1 MFTITHVLS
10 VESCRLQHSGGLS
23 AANIEVY
30 EADAR
35 YFHHPCESNM
45 NCPLLECKH
54 RRQGLLK
61 GNLLTLKGDIV
72 ALYCLA

>member
-1 MFTITHVLS
+1 MNYQYKVIVYNIQEDEALLILKCMKQMQDIFTT
-10 VESCRLQHSGGLS
+10 R
-23 AANIEVY
+23 
-30 EADAR
+30 
-35 YFHHPCESNM
+35 ESNM
-45 NCPLLECKH
+45 KCPLLECRH

>member
-1 MFTITHVLS
+1 MNYQYKVIIQQEDEALLILKCMKQMQDIFTT
-10 VESCRLQHSGGLS
+10 R
-23 AANIEVY
+23 
-30 EADAR
+30 
-35 YFHHPCESNM
+35 ESNM

>member
-1 MFTITHVLS
+1 MNYQYKVIVYNIQEDEALLILKCMKQMQDIFTT
-10 VESCRLQHSGGLS
+10 R
-23 AANIEVY
+23 
-30 EADAR
+30 
-35 YFHHPCESNM
+35 ESNI
-45 NCPLLECKH
+45 NWPLLECKH

>member
-1 MFTITHVLS
+1 MNYQYKVIVYNIQEDEALLILKCMKQMQDIFTT
-10 VESCRLQHSGGLS
+10 R
-23 AANIEVY
+23 
-30 EADAR
+30 
-35 YFHHPCESNM
+35 ESNM

-61 GNLLTLKGDIV
+61 ENLLTLKGDIV